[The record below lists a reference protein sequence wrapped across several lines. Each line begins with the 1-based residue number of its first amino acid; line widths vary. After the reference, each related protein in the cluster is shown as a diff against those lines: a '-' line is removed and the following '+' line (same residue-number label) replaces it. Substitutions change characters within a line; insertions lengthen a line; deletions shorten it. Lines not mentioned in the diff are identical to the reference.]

1 MSRIGKKP
9 IGLPKGVK
17 ATFKDGAIYIE
28 GPKGKLQRQIPKGF
42 PVEIADG
49 KISIKRPSDLKQDKA
64 YHGLYR
70 NLINCMVV
78 GVTEGYVKELDLVGV
93 GYRVQLIGK
102 TLNFQLGFSHPVEV
116 SVPEGIDVEVIKQN
130 KIIMKSIKKDL
141 IGAFAAD
148 VRALYKPEPYKGK
161 GIKYSDELVRRKA
174 GKTVA

>member
-17 ATFKDGAIYIE
+17 AAFKDGTIHIE

-78 GVTEGYVKELDLVGV
+78 GVMEGYVKELDLVGV
-93 GYRVQLIGK
+93 GYRVQLAGK

-116 SVPEGIDVEVIKQN
+116 SVPAGINVEVIKQN
-130 KIIMKSIKKDL
+130 KIIIKGIEKDL
-141 IGAFAAD
+141 VGEFAAD